1 MPYERPKPMI
11 QKDILVLLSTCPDA
25 ATAERIARELV
36 AASLVACV
44 NVVPG
49 LRSIYRWNEA
59 VQVDEEVLM
68 TLKTTTERLP
78 AVRER
83 LLALHPYDL
92 PEIVALSVADGH
104 HPYLQW
110 VADSTRTS

>member
-1 MPYERPKPMI
+1 MIER
-11 QKDILVLLSTCPDA
+11 DIFVLLSTCPDA

-36 AASLVACV
+36 GASLVACV

-68 TLKTTTERLP
+68 ILKTPADRLS
-78 AVRER
+78 AARER
-83 LLALHPYDL
+83 LVALHPYDVPEVIAL
-92 PEIVALSVADGH
+92 PVADGH
-104 HPYLQW
+104 DPYLQW
-110 VADSTRTS
+110 VVDSTRIP